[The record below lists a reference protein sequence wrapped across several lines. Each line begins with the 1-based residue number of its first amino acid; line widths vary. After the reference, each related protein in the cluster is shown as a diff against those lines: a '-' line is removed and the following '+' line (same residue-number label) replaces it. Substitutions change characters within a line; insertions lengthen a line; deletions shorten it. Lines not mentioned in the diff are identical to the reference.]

1 MAAADASAEN
11 HQSMNTDGG
20 GGPNGTPDAVSTF
33 IEEGL
38 ETAGEQSQVADRV
51 TSKAALSVSEIQG
64 KHQGSSPAKSKKL
77 KNHNNHFLKTAF
89 SQAKQL
95 TFPVRQS
102 GNITAVVFWFDMTL
116 APGVSAST
124 IDPQMHWHHAAYVL
138 DERRVEAGEVIT
150 VNAQLEKSYLHF
162 SVAENC

>member
-1 MAAADASAEN
+1 MDR
-11 HQSMNTDGG
+11 DGG

-38 ETAGEQSQVADRV
+38 ETAGEQSQAADRVTSKAALSQVADRV
-51 TSKAALSVSEIQG
+51 TSKAALSESEIKG
-64 KHQGSSPAKSKKL
+64 KHQDSSPAKSKKF
-77 KNHNNHFLKTAF
+77 KNHNNNFLKTAF

-116 APGVSAST
+116 SPGVSAST
-124 IDPQMHWHHAAYVL
+124 IDPHMHWHHTACVL

-162 SVAENC
+162 SIAENC